1 MKLLFV
7 GQSYILQIFVLKK
20 QNFVVLRELKFVL
33 ESNLCKNTVH

>member
-33 ESNLCKNTVH
+33 ESNLSKNTIH

>member
-20 QNFVVLRELKFVL
+20 TKFCGFERIEV
-33 ESNLCKNTVH
+33 CT

>member
-20 QNFVVLRELKFVL
+20 QNFVILRELKFIL
-33 ESNLCKNTVH
+33 ESNLCKNIIH

>member
-33 ESNLCKNTVH
+33 ESNLCKNAIH